1 MLPHNH
7 SISFDFE
14 ELQPEIEGVR
24 LEVYFNGTAELENDG
39 DGFFVRSIA
48 IDATAASPF
57 ERSIIGRRVRKPTYL
72 LLDQASILD
81 NPEKGALFSMLSRAI
96 YASEAAQEAWASER
110 EAA

>member
-7 SISFDFE
+7 SISYDFE
-14 ELQPEIEGVR
+14 ELQPEIDGVR

-48 IDATAASPF
+48 IDATTSSPF
-57 ERSIIGRRVRKPTYL
+57 AKTYLARKARKPTYL
-72 LLDQASILD
+72 IVNQASLHEC
-81 NPEKGALFSMLSRAI
+81 PLKGALYSMLSKAI
-96 YASEAAQEAWASER
+96 YASDAAQEAWVSEL